1 MINKIKKNIANH
13 LLLQN
18 DWMQSELVD
27 HKNKIIVIEISGF
40 KITFK
45 VKDDGQLEMIDED
58 KRYDCEISLT
68 VNDFVGQLINDKNGK
83 ISIKGDIE
91 LANKISQILKKI
103 EWDIEEDLA
112 KYIGDVP
119 AIQTTKILKKIK
131 NTGKKNLQDLTG
143 SLVEF
148 WQEENQIL
156 AKKRDV
162 EKLNNN
168 IDIIVEDT
176 ERLEARIKNITEKRK
191 V

>member
-1 MINKIKKNIANH
+1 
-13 LLLQN
+13 
-18 DWMQSELVD
+18 MQSELVD

>member
-1 MINKIKKNIANH
+1 MIHKIKKNIANH

>member
-1 MINKIKKNIANH
+1 MIQKIKKNIANH

>member
-1 MINKIKKNIANH
+1 LIHKIKKNIANH

-168 IDIIVEDT
+168 IDIIGEDT

>member
-1 MINKIKKNIANH
+1 M
-13 LLLQN
+13 
-18 DWMQSELVD
+18 
-27 HKNKIIVIEISGF
+27 
-40 KITFK
+40 
-45 VKDDGQLEMIDED
+45 
-58 KRYDCEISLT
+58 
-68 VNDFVGQLINDKNGK
+68 
-83 ISIKGDIE
+83 SIPF
-91 LANKISQILKKI
+91 S
-103 EWDIEEDLA
+103 LA